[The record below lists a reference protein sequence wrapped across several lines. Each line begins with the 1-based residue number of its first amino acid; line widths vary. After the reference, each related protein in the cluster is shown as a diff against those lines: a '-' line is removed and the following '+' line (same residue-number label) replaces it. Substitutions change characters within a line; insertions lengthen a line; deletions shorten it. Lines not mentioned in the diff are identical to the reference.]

1 LISGHYH
8 RNRFRIIK
16 LINFY
21 KPITRRS
28 KNLKKGVII
37 PLLLVI
43 CGIAVCQTNLY
54 TKKKVSN
61 VSYHSVGDFS
71 ISGSP
76 SVLFNTP
83 NGIQFAGGAKMRFFV
98 GKRLSFD
105 TDIVFS
111 KDYFHAGMGLIG
123 IPLALLCLGT
133 TSDEE
138 SSFSALLG
146 FIAAIAISLEHTAY
160 HIPISLQ
167 ADLSPYV
174 SLLRYKFA
182 YVHGVYNDPNVI
194 NEQFSCA
201 AGVELNRYYNRFILA
216 PYLEFNMGYR
226 DHIPAYNAG
235 VYLGYYF
242 RAKKTN

>member
-1 LISGHYH
+1 M
-8 RNRFRIIK
+8 
-16 LINFY
+16 
-21 KPITRRS
+21 
-28 KNLKKGVII
+28 KKGVII
-37 PLLLVI
+37 CLLSVL
-43 CGIAVCQTNLY
+43 CGIAVCQTNIY
-54 TKKKVSN
+54 KNEKKSL
-61 VSYHSVGDFS
+61 VSYHSSGDFS

-76 SVLFNTP
+76 NVLFETP

-111 KDYFHAGMGLIG
+111 RDYLHAGMGLIG

-133 TSDEE
+133 ASDEE
-138 SSFSALLG
+138 FSFSALLG
-146 FIAAIAISLEHTAY
+146 GIAAIAISLEHTAY
-160 HIPISLQ
+160 HIPISQL

-182 YVHGVYNDPNVI
+182 YEHGVYNDPNVV

-216 PYLEFNMGYR
+216 PYFEFNIGYK
-226 DHIPAYNAG
+226 DHLPAFNAG

-242 RAKKTN
+242 PVKKTN

>member
-1 LISGHYH
+1 M
-8 RNRFRIIK
+8 
-16 LINFY
+16 
-21 KPITRRS
+21 
-28 KNLKKGVII
+28 KKGVII
-37 PLLLVI
+37 ALLSTI
-43 CGIAVCQTNLY
+43 CGIAVCQTNIY
-54 TKKKVSN
+54 KKGKNSN
-61 VSYHSVGDFS
+61 ISYHSAGDFS

-76 SVLFNTP
+76 NVLFRTP
-83 NGIQFAGGAKMRFFV
+83 NGIQFGCGAKMRFFV

-133 TSDEE
+133 ASDEE

-146 FIAAIAISLEHTAY
+146 AIAAVAISLEHTAY
-160 HIPISLQ
+160 HIPISQL
-167 ADLSPYV
+167 ADVSPYV

-182 YVHGVYNDPNVI
+182 YEHGVYNDPNVV

-201 AGVELNRYYNRFILA
+201 AGFELNRYYYRFILA
-216 PYLEFNMGYR
+216 PYFEFNMGYR
-226 DHIPAYNAG
+226 DHLPAFNTG

-242 RAKKTN
+242 PVRNTN